1 MLEKW
6 FIVVLMFS
14 ANPELGSDVY
24 VYKKPFETKT
34 ECYTHLKE
42 NSLTYF
48 NWAYLSYEGRLV
60 PDRANCIDGN
70 LVKELH
76 NSNMKNIGT

>member
-1 MLEKW
+1 MLGKW

-24 VYKKPFETKT
+24 VYKKPFETKI
-34 ECYTHLKE
+34 ECYAHLKE

-48 NWAYLSYEGRLV
+48 KLSVFLER
-60 PDRANCIDGN
+60 
-70 LVKELH
+70 
-76 NSNMKNIGT
+76 

>member
-24 VYKKPFETKT
+24 VYKKPFETKI
-34 ECYTHLKE
+34 ECYAHLKE

-60 PDRANCIDGN
+60 PDRANCIDAN
-70 LVKELH
+70 LEKELH
-76 NSNMKNIGT
+76 SSNMKNIVI